1 MFRLF
6 CIVGEKINT
15 ANQIKILNHYIKQLR
30 TNDMYQISLL
40 KKDDEIWV
48 DASINKSRLKKRRFG
63 NYYKICKEEYITA
76 WEYFV

>member
-48 DASINKSRLKKRRFG
+48 DASIDKSRLKKRRFG
-63 NYYKICKEEYITA
+63 DY
-76 WEYFV
+76 